1 MSVEVVDAVE
11 EHLEAI
17 AAIYA
22 KAAAETHVTF
32 DVEGPSVDEWRQTL
46 AATRRGEGNE
56 LLVAVEDGQVLG
68 YAKTSMFKERPGY
81 LTTREV
87 SAYVREDSRGRGVG
101 DALYTE
107 LMARLERCAGLR
119 MAVGGVA
126 LPNDASIALHL
137 RHGFTAVGTFDD
149 AGEKFGRP
157 WSVRWYQ
164 RPLGGA
170 GG

>member
-1 MSVEVVDAVE
+1 MSVEVVAASE

-32 DVEGPSVDEWRQTL
+32 DVEGPSVEGWRQTL
-46 AATRRGEGNE
+46 AAAERGEGNE
-56 LLVAVEDGQVLG
+56 LLVALEDGGVLG
-68 YAKTSMFKERPGY
+68 YAKTSLFKERPGY

-87 SAYVREDSRGRGVG
+87 SAYVHEDHRGRGVG
-101 DALYTE
+101 DALYAE
-107 LMARLERCAGLR
+107 LLARLDSCAGLR
-119 MAVGGVA
+119 MAVAGIA
-126 LPNDASIALHL
+126 LPNDASIALHVK
-137 RHGFTAVGTFDD
+137 HDFTVVGTFDD
-149 AGEKFGRP
+149 AGEKFGRR

-170 GG
+170 GT